1 MAKFLKDL
9 LGSREPLFALTIQ
22 QLEATTGH
30 KSTDIAYMA
39 DITQRAHALMRQIGL
54 DPADTTEQEL
64 YRALNAHANDAGL
77 FDVAQDVGLVF
88 EDGSVISFNIDDIRE
103 NQQHGFDARTNR
115 HVQCRV
121 QLGIIDRY
129 SAIASNKEEV
139 INLAHQ
145 AKLDVCDLE
154 EYHVEPTAIS
164 TADQPL
170 APSILCIGDIFTDAF
185 IKLSPDVAFV
195 DKSEDGNKWLNIPF
209 GGRPP
214 YEDVEIVQSVGP
226 APNAAVSC
234 ARLGLNVDLM
244 SWLGDDEAGQNSLK
258 YLAEQKV
265 GANLVSQKQ
274 NAKSNYYYV
283 LRLGAERT
291 ILTKDEE
298 YEYTWHEPSAK
309 PDWIY
314 LASISGESW
323 SLHEELASYLE
334 QNPDIKFVLQ
344 PGTFHFSWGAEKMD
358 RLFKRADLI
367 ILNREEAMMLTGKGY
382 DSIQDL
388 ANGLHERG
396 AKVAVIT
403 DGPSGSYASYD
414 GKLVVMQNYP
424 DPAAPYDR
432 TGAGDA
438 FASTIVAALAL
449 GQPMD
454 IALQWAPI
462 NSMSVV
468 QKLGA
473 QAGLLNREQIAEYLA
488 SAPEGYFVKEFQ
500 G

>member
-1 MAKFLKDL
+1 VAKFLKDL
-9 LGSREPLFALTIQ
+9 LGSREPLFAFTIQ
-22 QLEATTGH
+22 QLEAATGRQG
-30 KSTDIAYMA
+30 TDIAYMA
-39 DITQRAHALMRQIGL
+39 DITERAHAVMRQIKL
-54 DPADTTEQEL
+54 DTADTTPIEL
-64 YRALNAHANDAGL
+64 YNALNAHANDVGL
-77 FDVAQDVGLVF
+77 FDTTADVGLVY
-88 EDGSVISFNIDDIRE
+88 DGGEVVSFNIDDIKD
-103 NQQHGFDARTNR
+103 NQQRTFDDRSVR
-115 HVQCRV
+115 FVQCKV

-129 SAIASNKEEV
+129 TAIASNKDD
-139 INLAHQ
+139 ILTLAHQ

-154 EYHVEPTAIS
+154 EYHMEPVEQTQNS
-164 TADQPL
+164 QSQ

-185 IKLSPDVAFV
+185 IKLSPDVAYV
-195 DKSEDGNKWLNIPF
+195 DKSDDGNKWLNIPF

-214 YEDVEIVQSVGP
+214 YEEVEIVQSVGP

-234 ARLGLNVDLM
+234 ARLGLDVQLM
-244 SWLGDDEAGQNSLK
+244 SWLGDDEAGVNSLK
-258 YLAEQKV
+258 YLAEQNV
-265 GANLVSQKQ
+265 GADRVVQKQ
-274 NAKSNYYYV
+274 GAKSNYYYV

-298 YEYTWHEPSAK
+298 YDYTWHEPSVV
-309 PDWIY
+309 PDWVY

-323 SLHEELASYLE
+323 PLHEELAAYLE
-334 QNPDIKFVLQ
+334 AHPSTKFVLQ

-382 DSIQDL
+382 DSIQEL

-414 GKLVVMQNYP
+414 GTLVVMQNYP
-424 DPAAPYDR
+424 DPAEPYDR

-449 GQPMD
+449 GQPMEV
-454 IALQWAPI
+454 ALQWAPI

-473 QAGLLNREQIAEYLA
+473 QAGLLNRDEIAEYLA
-488 SAPEGYFVKEFQ
+488 TAPEGYDAKEYQ

>member
-1 MAKFLKDL
+1 MAKFLQQL
-9 LGSREPLFALTIQ
+9 IASREPLFALTLQ
-22 QLEATTGH
+22 QLEALTGRRAI
-30 KSTDIAYMA
+30 DIAYMA
-39 DITQRAHALMRQIGL
+39 DITHRAHAVMRTIGL
-54 DPADTTEQEL
+54 DPADTTALEL
-64 YRALNAHANDAGL
+64 YRALIARGDRAEL
-77 FDVAQDVGLVF
+77 FADTADVGLVF
-88 EDGSVISFNIDDIRE
+88 DDGATISFNIDDIRE
-103 NQQHGFDARTNR
+103 NTEREFANRTVR
-115 HVQCRV
+115 HMQCKV
-121 QLGIIDRY
+121 QLGLVERY
-129 SAIASNKEEV
+129 SEATDSKDEV
-139 INLAHQ
+139 TKLAHQ
-145 AKLDVCDLE
+145 AKLDVCDME
-154 EYHVEPTAIS
+154 DYHMEPSQQPA
-164 TADQPL
+164 ADQPQ

-195 DKSEDGNKWLNIPF
+195 DKSDDGNKWLNIPF

-214 YEDVEIVQSVGP
+214 YEEVQIVQSVGP
-226 APNAAVSC
+226 VPNAAVSC
-234 ARLGLNVDLM
+234 ARLGLNVSLM
-244 SWLGDDEAGQNSLK
+244 SWLGDDKPGTDSLA
-258 YLAEQKV
+258 YLAEQRV
-265 GANLVSQKQ
+265 STALVTK
-274 NAKSNYYYV
+274 AEGVPSNYYYV

-291 ILTKDEE
+291 ILTKDED
-298 YEYTWHEPSAK
+298 YDYTWREPATV

-323 SLHEELASYLE
+323 PLHEELASYLE
-334 QNPDIKFVLQ
+334 QHPDTKFVLQ

-367 ILNREEAMMLTGKGY
+367 ILNREEAMMLTGRGY
-382 DSIQDL
+382 DSIQEL

-414 GKLVVMQNYP
+414 GKLVTMPNYP
-424 DPAAPYDR
+424 DPADPYDR

-438 FASTIVAALAL
+438 FASTVVAALAL

-454 IALQWAPI
+454 VALQWAPI

-473 QAGLLNREQIAEYLA
+473 QAGLLNRGQIDEYLA
-488 SAPEGYFVKEFQ
+488 SAPEGYYAKEYQ